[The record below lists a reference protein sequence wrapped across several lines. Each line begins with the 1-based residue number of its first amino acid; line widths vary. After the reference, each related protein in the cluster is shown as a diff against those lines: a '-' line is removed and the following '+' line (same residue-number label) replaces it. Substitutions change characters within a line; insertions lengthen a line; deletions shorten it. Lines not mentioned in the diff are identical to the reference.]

1 LNQGL
6 FARESDG
13 NKQILDDESQAV
25 IQGRRGEHWLQ
36 KIAKNQTLVSLEKR
50 EGAGRRGSS
59 REGAGRM
66 ENGAAG
72 VPV

>member
-1 LNQGL
+1 LKQGL

-13 NKQILDDESQAV
+13 YKKILDCEVQV
-25 IQGRRGEHWLQ
+25 VMQGSRGAHWLQ
-36 KIAKNQTLVSLEKR
+36 KIAKNQTPV
-50 EGAGRRGSS
+50 S
-59 REGAGRM
+59 REGARRM

>member
-1 LNQGL
+1 MKFKWLCKAG
-6 FARESDG
+6 EVHIG
-13 NKQILDDESQAV
+13 CKKSQ
-25 IQGRRGEHWLQ
+25 
-36 KIAKNQTLVSLEKR
+36 KNQKPVSREKR

-72 VPV
+72 VPVQLIPPLAPSGSGSQ